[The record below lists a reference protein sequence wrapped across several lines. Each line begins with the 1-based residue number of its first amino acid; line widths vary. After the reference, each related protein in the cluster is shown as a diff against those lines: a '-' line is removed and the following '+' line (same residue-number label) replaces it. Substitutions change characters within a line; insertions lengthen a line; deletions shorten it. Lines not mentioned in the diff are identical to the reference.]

1 MYAFLYSFLR
11 SFILYKRFNSSSS
24 IISAGPSSSS
34 RISSSS
40 IPPLRP
46 RSGDLFFSRFL
57 SSSPFTASR
66 DRLAVLHCSV
76 KSRTSNLIRLSSL
89 RLSIIDYSRWSPV
102 SSFLNSKNAYY
113 FEIGAL
119 KLAFFCFVREFS
131 KRVLSSSAFPSRSSN
146 E

>member
-1 MYAFLYSFLR
+1 MYCFLR
-11 SFILYKRFNSSSS
+11 SFILYRRFNSSSS

-40 IPPLRP
+40 IPPLIP

-57 SSSPFTASR
+57 SSSPFTTSK
-66 DRLAVLHCSV
+66 DRFAVLHFSV

-89 RLSIIDYSRWSPV
+89 RLSTIDYSRWRPD

-113 FEIGAL
+113 FGIGAL
-119 KLAFFCFVREFS
+119 KLAFFCFAREFS
-131 KRVLSSSAFPSRSSN
+131 KRVLSSSAFPSRSSY